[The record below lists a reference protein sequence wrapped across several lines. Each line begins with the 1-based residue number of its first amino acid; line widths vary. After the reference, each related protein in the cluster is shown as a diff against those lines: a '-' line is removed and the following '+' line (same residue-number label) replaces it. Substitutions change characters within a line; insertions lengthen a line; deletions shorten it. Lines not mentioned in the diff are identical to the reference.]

1 LLSWSQVV
9 ELADQGLYIAK
20 RSGRNGWAAVY
31 STAATQPDGVFPRLM
46 QQLEQAVAEAKC
58 GW

>member
-1 LLSWSQVV
+1 L
-9 ELADQGLYIAK
+9 
-20 RSGRNGWAAVY
+20 Y
-31 STAATQPDGVFPRLM
+31 STAATSADGVFPRLM